1 MKTAESIL
9 NQHCFTGYNKNSGED
24 EVESSVSSVVI
35 AMEEY
40 AEQIEEDYKEHRK
53 NTNDFILE
61 IASMIKMDT
70 DGIGFDGITFNLEDF
85 EEKIEQIKKERDY
98 WKTRCLASEDCF
110 GIEFDGS
117 IKVLDNPK
125 YYKWQD
131 LKDGGMA

>member
-53 NTNDFILE
+53 NTNEFILE
-61 IASMIKMDT
+61 IASMLKMDT

-85 EEKIEQIKKERDY
+85 EEKIEQIEKERDY
-98 WKTRCLASEDCF
+98 WEKRCLAAEDY
-110 GIEFDGS
+110 IIILES
-117 IKVLDNPK
+117 ISTLQEMDVSNL
-125 YYKWQD
+125 KWQ
-131 LKDGGMA
+131 KAKIEGVE